1 MQKIGKKI
9 ALYGEI
15 NLFNNLSSGLPFLGG
30 HGIISSPWNE
40 ITQEAQSH
48 CSNLSR
54 GCQKKK
60 KKLVS
65 NQGVELPWWSSGQGT
80 GSYMLKLRVHM
91 PQLKF
96 PHAATEIED
105 SHMRQ
110 LRPSIS
116 K

>member
-60 KKLVS
+60 KNWLVIR
-65 NQGVELPWWSSGQGT
+65 ELNCPGGPVVRELDPT
-80 GSYMLKLRVHM
+80 CRN
-91 PQLKF
+91 
-96 PHAATEIED
+96 
-105 SHMRQ
+105 
-110 LRPSIS
+110 
-116 K
+116 